1 MRAMHDKIFLV
12 KTLII
17 DDRPFVN
24 LPEKKTSR
32 WSETRVTD
40 AIHGSGLVNSPLP
53 GSAADFGPIF
63 IGRRRAPSLRM

>member
-1 MRAMHDKIFLV
+1 VRAMHDKISLV

-32 WSETRVTD
+32 
-40 AIHGSGLVNSPLP
+40 
-53 GSAADFGPIF
+53 
-63 IGRRRAPSLRM
+63 

>member
-1 MRAMHDKIFLV
+1 MRAMHGKIFLV

-32 WSETRVTD
+32 WSETRVTRCD
-40 AIHGSGLVNSPLP
+40 PRKRTGQLP
-53 GSAADFGPIF
+53 TARECG
-63 IGRRRAPSLRM
+63 